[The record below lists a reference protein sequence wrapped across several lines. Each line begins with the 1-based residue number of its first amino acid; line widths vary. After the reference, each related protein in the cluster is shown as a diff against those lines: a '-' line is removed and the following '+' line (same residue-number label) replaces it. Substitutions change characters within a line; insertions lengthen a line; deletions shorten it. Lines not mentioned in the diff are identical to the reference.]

1 MDTETAQ
8 KLCMEAVGIIS
19 RDCTEEEGRH
29 AAELFRQVADAGY
42 SQGMF
47 GLADMK
53 MAGSAIPLDVK
64 GAMDLYE
71 AAAAM
76 GNIPALFRLGTIFWA
91 QGENYRPEQSFR
103 NFVQCAE
110 AGFPPAYNCLGDCHF
125 YGIGTPKNAEEAVKW
140 YTQAAGLGDSDASFK
155 LGCIYEDGM
164 GVPKDEV
171 QSRKMFMQAAM
182 AGVPEAQFRVGNLAY
197 EGKMEGGKKGA
208 AKWFSLCEDRIPIAK
223 FNLATMYYSGDGVEK
238 DLAKAFGMYMQLAE
252 SNDPDA
258 LFQVGK
264 MYIGG
269 EGVETDPQKGFE
281 FIGRAASAGNQ
292 EAMLLM
298 ESLRRRQ
305 NTQLIH
311 IDGAE

>member
-1 MDTETAQ
+1 MDTEQAQ

-29 AAELFRQVADAGY
+29 AAEIFRQVADAGY

-53 MAGSAIPLDVK
+53 MAGKSIPLDVK
-64 GAMDLYE
+64 GAVDLYS
-71 AAAAM
+71 AAAGM
-76 GNIPALFRLGTIFWA
+76 GNIPAMFRLGTIYWA
-91 QGENYRPEQSFR
+91 EGDYYDPGQAYQ
-103 NFVQCAE
+103 NFVRCAE

-125 YGIGTPKNAEEAVKW
+125 HGIGTPKDVPEAVKW
-140 YTQAAGLGDSDASFK
+140 FTRAADAGDSDASFK
-155 LGCIYEDGM
+155 LGCIYEGEM
-164 GVPKDEV
+164 GVGKDEAA
-171 QSRKMFMQAAM
+171 SRKRFMQAAM
-182 AGVPEAQFRVGNLAY
+182 TGVPEAQFRVGTLVY
-197 EGKMEGGKKGA
+197 EGKMDGGKKGA
-208 AKWFSLCEDRIPIAK
+208 AKWFSLCAENIPIAK
-223 FNLATMYYSGDGVEK
+223 FNLATMYYSGDGVDK
-238 DLAKAFGMYMQLAE
+238 DLPKAFGMYLQLADAG
-252 SNDPDA
+252 DPDA

-269 EGVETDPQKGFE
+269 EGVEMDPQKGFE
-281 FIGRAASAGNQ
+281 YIGMAASAGNQ
-292 EAMLLM
+292 EAALLM